1 MPSRILPRLPE
12 NSSTIAIGVKNYYSS
27 GNARARRGRG
37 DKKIR
42 ADLCPTENSSQLK
55 PADLLYHGRT
65 RSEEVVVVDSIRIE
79 LGDAAENYTLGIMR
93 LSVREL

>member
-1 MPSRILPRLPE
+1 MPSGILPRLPE
-12 NSSTIAIGVKNYYSS
+12 NSSTIAIGLKNYYS

-37 DKKIR
+37 GKKIR

-55 PADLLYHGRT
+55 PADLPYHGRT

-79 LGDAAENYTLGIMR
+79 LGDAAENYTSGK
-93 LSVREL
+93 SVIS